1 MKKTKVKIPAK
12 LNLTLDVLSKE
23 GEFHNLKSLVCSI
36 DIYDT
41 ITLKA
46 RKDKTITL
54 KEKGIKADCDK
65 EKNNAYLTAKTVLER
80 YSSFGVDITVN
91 KNIPVGAGLG
101 GSSADVAG
109 VLIGYDMML
118 GGTLDLY
125 SLAKELGS
133 DVNYMLGGGYA
144 VISGKGD
151 DIEFIESDL
160 TLYFIIIP
168 AKNMVS
174 AKDCFLEFD
183 KQNLVKEFTTDKAVS
198 GIKNDK
204 TNLFK
209 NLNNN
214 LYGSAIKILPEI
226 KVNYELLSKYS
237 IANMTGSGSAVY
249 AVFESKKERD
259 KIAKILKKQKVKFIT
274 AKTV

>member
-12 LNLTLDVLSKE
+12 LNLTLDVLSRE
-23 GEFHNLKSLVCSI
+23 GKFHALKSLVCSI

-46 RKDKTITL
+46 RKEKTITL
-54 KEKGIKADCDK
+54 KEKGVKAGCEK
-65 EKNNAYLTAKTVLER
+65 EKNNAYITAKTVLER
-80 YSSFGVDITVN
+80 YSSFGVDITVK

-160 TLYFIIIP
+160 ALYFIIIT
-168 AKNMVS
+168 AEKMVS
-174 AKDCFLEFD
+174 ARDCFLEFD
-183 KQNLVKEFTTDKAVS
+183 NQNVAKECLTDKAVS
-198 GIKNDK
+198 EIKNGATK
-204 TNLFK
+204 LFE
-209 NLNNN
+209 NLNNH
-214 LYGSAIKILPEI
+214 LYDSAIKILPEI
-226 KVNYELLSKYS
+226 KDNYELLSKFS
-237 IANMTGSGSAVY
+237 ATNMTGSGSAVY
-249 AVFESKKERD
+249 AVFENEKERD
-259 KIAKILKKQKVKFIT
+259 RVAKILKKRKVKFIT

>member
-12 LNLTLDVLSKE
+12 LNLTLDVLGKE
-23 GEFHNLKSLVCSI
+23 GKFHNLKSLVCSI

-54 KEKGIKADCDK
+54 KEKGIKAGCDK

-80 YSSFGVDITVN
+80 FSSFGVDITVN

-183 KQNLVKEFTTDKAVS
+183 KQNLVKECFTDKAVS

-209 NLNNN
+209 NLNNH
-214 LYGSAIKILPEI
+214 LYDSAIKILPEI

-237 IANMTGSGSAVY
+237 ITNMTGSGSAVY

-259 KIAKILKKQKVKFIT
+259 KIAKILKKQKIEFIT